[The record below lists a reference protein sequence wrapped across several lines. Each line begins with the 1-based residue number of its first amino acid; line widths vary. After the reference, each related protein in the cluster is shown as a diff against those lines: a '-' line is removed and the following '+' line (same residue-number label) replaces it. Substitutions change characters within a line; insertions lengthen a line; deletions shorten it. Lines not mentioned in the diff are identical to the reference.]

1 LDEGMLREAQN
12 KPTSFRDSII
22 IATSNAGADKI
33 RAHIDKGEQLEQ
45 FEEAFTNE
53 LISAN
58 IFRPEFLNRFDE
70 IILFRPLTKPE
81 LMQVV
86 DLLMAGINKG
96 LASRK
101 ISVSLTNAAKE
112 LLVDKG
118 YDPRLGARPLRR
130 TVQRSVENVVS
141 HRLLSNSITPGQSL
155 QLDAPELQAT
165 LDDRK

>member
-1 LDEGMLREAQN
+1 MRDTQN
-12 KPTSFRDSII
+12 KPISFRDSII
-22 IATSNAGADKI
+22 IATSNAGADRI
-33 RAHIDKGEQLEQ
+33 RQHIDQGLQLEQ
-45 FEEAFTNE
+45 FEESFVSE
-53 LISAN
+53 LINAN

-101 ISVSLTNAAKE
+101 ITVTLTDAAKA

-130 TVQRSVENVVS
+130 VVQRSVENVVS
-141 HRLLSNSITPGQSL
+141 QRLLSNAITPGQTL

-165 LDDRK
+165 LDDRS